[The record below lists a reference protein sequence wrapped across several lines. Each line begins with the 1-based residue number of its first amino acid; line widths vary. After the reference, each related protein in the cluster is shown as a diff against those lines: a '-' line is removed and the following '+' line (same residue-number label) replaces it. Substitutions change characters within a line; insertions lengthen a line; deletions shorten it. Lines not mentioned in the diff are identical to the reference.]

1 MSQVVQA
8 ACPKCR
14 KALVIPAGWKE
25 SLFRCK
31 SCGAMLKMAGTRIA
45 VQPAAHARS
54 GADGRDG
61 GDLSLVAEFKARR
74 RRRFYVK
81 SAITAALVIVI
92 GLTLLIAG
100 RPLIQRG
107 QEMLASLKKE
117 NRQETA
123 TALAESKKEEL
134 LTPSKDRPPPNV
146 ARPSQPGEA
155 KPAETREPVS
165 VAQADPN
172 QPMPPDRTPTPSP
185 EGSPPKPAQ
194 TPPAATVEWHKR
206 YPGRALLVGIRN
218 YLYANPINPG
228 YRPDNSLTRDPL
240 GLHHLKK
247 ALIEGLR
254 FDPSQVKELSD
265 VAEEKPVSPLKPTV
279 QASIRVFLEDSRPQ
293 DRVVLV
299 YVGHAVE
306 LEDQGYLV
314 PLEGEFTKKEDLIPI
329 SWLYEQL
336 EKCKAH
342 RKLLILDIAHLDPEQ
357 GLARSGGEKLGE
369 KLATQLRKVPDGVQV
384 WLSCSSG
391 EHSYEFAS
399 SGFIGSVFLHYLH
412 SYARDLAD
420 PKKRREIEK
429 QPGFAEESLPLL
441 FFAPQVNDE
450 VTKYVKDRWNA
461 VQTPKVLGV
470 AMKAPDVE
478 AESPPPPVKIVEP
491 LGSEPLAD
499 ARIVD
504 EIIHELGIV
513 EAGSQSLPPFF
524 AKALE
529 PYLTPADR
537 DPDPEKHPLRQV
549 TVDTINKLLDIDKRF
564 NAEKS
569 IKAEANDAQFK
580 ASIERKQQ
588 QPARLNQELE
598 EIMEAMEKA
607 AADRDKETKRWQ
619 AHFDYV
625 FAQMLARRIAIMEY
639 NFVLGNKLRK
649 DSPIISNP
657 QNNGWLIVP
666 TERLQQK
673 DTRNWEKQRQDI
685 LDRIIKEHP
694 GTPWEVLARRDKST
708 YLGLTLQEA
717 KVD

>member
-1 MSQVVQA
+1 MSQVVEA
-8 ACPKCR
+8 VCPKCR
-14 KALVIPAGWKE
+14 KVLVIPAEWKE

-31 SCGAMLKMAGTRIA
+31 SCGAVLKTAGAKVHLPSDAIYGP
-45 VQPAAHARS
+45 QAAS
-54 GADGRDG
+54 NGET
-61 GDLSLVAEFKARR
+61 SLVAEFKARR

-81 SAITAALVIVI
+81 SAITAAIVLVIGV
-92 GLTLLIAG
+92 TLLVAG
-100 RPLIQRG
+100 KPLVQRG
-107 QEMLASLKKE
+107 QEMLALLKKE
-117 NRQETA
+117 HRQTAPAETPKP
-123 TALAESKKEEL
+123 EPDKV
-134 LTPSKDRPPPNV
+134 LTPNKDRPPPNV
-146 ARPSQPGEA
+146 ARPTQPAEA
-155 KPAETREPVS
+155 KTSVS
-165 VAQADPN
+165 KDGVQVAAADPG
-172 QPMPPDRTPTPSP
+172 QPAPPDQPASPSSADASKPVPTPP
-185 EGSPPKPAQ
+185 
-194 TPPAATVEWHKR
+194 TATVEWHKR

-218 YLYANPINPG
+218 YLYANPLNPG

-247 ALIEGLR
+247 ALIEGMR
-254 FDPSQVKELSD
+254 FDPAQVKELSD
-265 VAEEKPVSPLKPTV
+265 VAEEKPVSPLKPNV
-279 QASIRVFLEDSRPQ
+279 QATIRVFLEDSRPQ

-299 YVGHAVE
+299 FVGHAVE
-306 LEDQGYLV
+306 VEEQGYLV
-314 PLEGEFTKKEDLIPI
+314 PLEGEFTKKDDLIPV

-336 EKCKAH
+336 DKCKAH
-342 RKLLILDIAHLDPEQ
+342 RKLLILDICHLDPEQ
-357 GLARSGGEKLGE
+357 GLSRSGGEKLGE
-369 KLATQLRKVPDGVQV
+369 KLAAQLRKVPDGVQV

-399 SGFIGSVFLHYLH
+399 SGFIGSVFMHFLH

-429 QPGFAEESLPLL
+429 QPGFSEESLPLL
-441 FFAPQVNDE
+441 FFAPQVNNE

-470 AMKAPDVE
+470 AMKAPDVDSD
-478 AESPPPPVKIVEP
+478 APPPPPVKIVEP

-499 ARIVD
+499 PRVVD

-529 PYLTPADR
+529 PYLTPLDR
-537 DPDPEKHPLRQV
+537 DLDPEKHPLRQV
-549 TVDTINKLLDIDKRF
+549 TLDTINKLLDIDKRF

-607 AADRDKETKRWQ
+607 AADRDKDTKRWQ

-625 FAQMLARRIAIMEY
+625 FSQMLARRIAIMEY

-649 DSPIISNP
+649 DSPIIMNP

-673 DTRNWEKQRQDI
+673 DTRTWEKQRQEI